1 MLVMKALAVHDAQ
14 LWLLS
19 AVQVTHDGNRNDTI
33 AAVGGTAPLRARE
46 AVRIRARRSRPGDM
60 KSAGG
65 GGKLTDGIVVSL
77 HRML

>member
-33 AAVGGTAPLRARE
+33 AAVGGTAPSRARE
-46 AVRIRARRSRPGDM
+46 AARIRARRSRLGD